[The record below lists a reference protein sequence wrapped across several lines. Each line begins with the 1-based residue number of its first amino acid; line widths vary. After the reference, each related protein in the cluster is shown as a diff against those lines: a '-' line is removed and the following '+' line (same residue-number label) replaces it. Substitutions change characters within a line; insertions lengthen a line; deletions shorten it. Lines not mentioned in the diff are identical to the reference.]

1 MDKYNYEPVS
11 NPTLT
16 PEQLEALRRL
26 DAERDAWAAEHPYAT
41 AGEKRAA
48 TNRYNKALRSYG
60 IDPKTRKATGGPVE
74 PAKPDTEPAEV
85 RFGSKWAALAVAQ
98 AMYKSLSEVVATKE
112 PDNLR
117 GRCDAELKE
126 MFESDDP
133 RVQKDKQPLTIGG
146 VTVGS
151 LSVVKTK
158 GEDKDTV
165 TVCDREAFERW
176 ACENGFATV
185 HATVAFDPA
194 MRNPLMVSKRLK
206 EIFVGAEVGLA
217 VDVDDIAV
225 RQYIDETG
233 ELPDGTRMDHVHTE
247 PAFKNTTIRVDQQ
260 KVFEQLA
267 KANLPSVG
275 GVVAALT
282 EGSE

>member
-1 MDKYNYEPVS
+1 
-11 NPTLT
+11 
-16 PEQLEALRRL
+16 
-26 DAERDAWAAEHPYAT
+26 
-41 AGEKRAA
+41 
-48 TNRYNKALRSYG
+48 
-60 IDPKTRKATGGPVE
+60 
-74 PAKPDTEPAEV
+74 
-85 RFGSKWAALAVAQ
+85 
-98 AMYKSLSEVVATKE
+98 
-112 PDNLR
+112 
-117 GRCDAELKE
+117 
-126 MFESDDP
+126 
-133 RVQKDKQPLTIGG
+133 
-146 VTVGS
+146 VGS